1 MRGLVILILVL
12 VGLVSFSFVAANINS
27 EKTQVKENPKVLEF
41 STFTSAV
48 CEDRQDHVYCKDE
61 FFINCNGEVSKA
73 VDFAECNGIKLDV
86 PKTLGFAVFGKDWK
100 DPRG

>member
-1 MRGLVILILVL
+1 MRGLVIFSIALVL
-12 VGLVSFSFVAANINS
+12 IVSVSFAAANISN
-27 EKTQVKENPKVLEF
+27 EKSQVKENSKVLEF

-73 VDFAECNGIKLDV
+73 SDVAECNGIKLEV
-86 PKTLGFAVFGKDWK
+86 PKTLGFAVFDKEWK

>member
-12 VGLVSFSFVAANINS
+12 VGIASFSFVAANINN
-27 EKTQVKENPKVLEF
+27 EKTQVKENSKVLEF

-73 VDFAECNGIKLDV
+73 VDVAECNGIKLEA
-86 PKTLGFAVFGKDWK
+86 PKTLGFAVFGKEWK
-100 DPRG
+100 DPRD